1 MILDIF
7 SELRAA
13 RPARDV
19 DARLLFELAIEQ
31 ARLADALGFGCWWA
45 VEHHTDPVFSFS
57 SAPDLVRTAI
67 ARHTRRIR
75 RGTSGILSP
84 FEINH
89 PVRIAERG
97 ALVDVLS
104 NGRLELGLARSGGAE
119 WETFGV
125 DPDRTRDQLREAQ
138 HVIPRIWTGH
148 AFKWEGELL
157 RVPERDF
164 VPKPL
169 QKPHPPLWQTV
180 SNPQS
185 CEIAGELGVGM
196 LGSCVFVPVDRIRP
210 QLDDYE
216 RGLARCR
223 PAGEFVNDQRAMF
236 TIVHCTRTKREAI
249 ESRAGEAALWFMNVA
264 PRVFRTPRDGWV
276 NLIRGA
282 IGHGAAAYPMLD
294 SPEAPPSAE
303 DLNDPVPA
311 IALLN
316 RQRAGQVLDPE
327 EVYEVLD
334 PIDTVVIGDVETCRR
349 KLRRIAG
356 QGLDRLM
363 CLMQFGP
370 LPHAAAMGSI
380 RLVGE
385 ELVPE
390 LHAEPQRRRA
400 VG

>member
-7 SELRAA
+7 SELQAA
-13 RPARDV
+13 RPAPET
-19 DARLLFELAIEQ
+19 DARTLFEQAIDQ
-31 ARLADALGFGCWWA
+31 ARLADEAGFGCWWA
-45 VEHHTDPVFSFS
+45 VEHHTDPEFSFS
-57 SAPDLVRTAI
+57 SAPDLMLTAI

-75 RGTSGILSP
+75 LGTSGILSP
-84 FEINH
+84 FAINH

-125 DPDRTRDQLREAQ
+125 DPEATRHELREAL

-148 AFKWEGELL
+148 SFKWESDLL

-164 VPKPL
+164 VPKPV

-180 SNPQS
+180 SHPGS
-185 CEIAGELGVGM
+185 CETAGELGVGM
-196 LGSCVFVPVDRIRP
+196 LGSCVFIPVDRIGP
-210 QLDDYE
+210 SVEAYD

-236 TIVHCTRTKREAI
+236 TIVHCTETKQQAI
-249 ESRAGEAALWFMNVA
+249 ESRAGEAALWFMNLA
-264 PRVFRTPRDGWV
+264 PRVFRVERSNWV

-282 IGHGAAAYPMLD
+282 VGDGAASGRILEG
-294 SPEAPPSAE
+294 PEPGPSAE

-316 RQRAGQVLDPE
+316 RQRAGHALDPE
-327 EVYEVLD
+327 EVYEVIE

-349 KLRRIAG
+349 KLSRIAA

-363 CLMQFGP
+363 CLMHFGP
-370 LPHAAAMGSI
+370 LPHEAAMRSI
-380 RLVGE
+380 RLLGE
-385 ELVPE
+385 TLVPE
-390 LHAEPQRRRA
+390 LHARPQRKRA

>member
-1 MILDIF
+1 VILDIF
-7 SELRAA
+7 SELQAA
-13 RPARDV
+13 RPAEEI
-19 DARLLFELAIEQ
+19 DARTLFEQAIDQ
-31 ARLADALGFGCWWA
+31 ARLADELGFGCWWA
-45 VEHHTDPVFSFS
+45 VEHHTDPEFSFS
-57 SAPDLVRTAI
+57 SAPDLVLTAI
-67 ARHTRRIR
+67 ARHTRCIR
-75 RGTSGILSP
+75 LGTSGILSP
-84 FEINH
+84 FAINH

-97 ALVDVLS
+97 ALVDVFS

-125 DPDRTRDQLREAQ
+125 DPDSTREQLREAL

-148 AFKWEGELL
+148 SFKWESEWL
-157 RVPERDF
+157 RVPERNF
-164 VPKPL
+164 VPKPV

-185 CEIAGELGVGM
+185 CAMAGELGVGM
-196 LGSCVFVPVDRIRP
+196 LGSCVFTPVETIRP
-210 QLDDYE
+210 AILDYE
-216 RGLARCR
+216 RGLAQCR

-236 TIVHCTRTKREAI
+236 TIVHCTKTKREAI
-249 ESRAGEAALWFMNVA
+249 ESRAGEAALWFMNLA
-264 PRVFRTPRDGWV
+264 PRVFRVERANWV

-282 IGHGAAAYPMLD
+282 VGEGAASGRMLD
-294 SPEAPPSAE
+294 GPEAPPSAE

-316 RQRAGQVLDPE
+316 RQRAGHALDPE

-334 PIDTVVIGDVETCRR
+334 PIDTVVIGDVDTCRR
-349 KLRRIAG
+349 KLRRIAE

-370 LPHAAAMGSI
+370 LPHEAAMRSI
-380 RLVGE
+380 RLLGE
-385 ELVPE
+385 RLVPE
-390 LHAEPQRRRA
+390 FHAEPQRRRA